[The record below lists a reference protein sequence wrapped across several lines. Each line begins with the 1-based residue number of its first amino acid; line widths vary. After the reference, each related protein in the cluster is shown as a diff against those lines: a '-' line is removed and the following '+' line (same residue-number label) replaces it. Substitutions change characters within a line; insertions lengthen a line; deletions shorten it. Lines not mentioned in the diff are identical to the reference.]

1 MTQQSGGSSR
11 KCRKQKS
18 SKKRANLRKT
28 GKHARGQKRKI
39 GRGIGMIADTVMEEI
54 ARLDQITRMIGTG
67 VIVAILPDAIQI
79 DMTTDQEVERGARHL
94 GGKGIIVVA
103 TIVQGE
109 RGMIVHDEI
118 DIAVNA

>member
-1 MTQQSGGSSR
+1 
-11 KCRKQKS
+11 
-18 SKKRANLRKT
+18 
-28 GKHARGQKRKI
+28 
-39 GRGIGMIADTVMEEI
+39 MIADTVMEEI

-79 DMTTDQEVERGARHL
+79 DMTIDQEVERGAHHP